1 MVLIPLMVFGF
12 LLIKDWLFLILSREK
27 TPRDMKK
34 HKMIV
39 PIKWRQSLRDI
50 GNSLIKENFAL
61 RSM

>member
-39 PIKWRQSLRDI
+39 PIK
-50 GNSLIKENFAL
+50 
-61 RSM
+61 